1 MSHVCHMHVH
11 WPAYNIYVHILKLIM
26 EHNLKLEL
34 SGAHT
39 PCASAASGLYPD
51 LNLELENVDDL
62 YLHITL
68 HYCAHE
74 QKAHG
79 LQLIGVVNK
88 NTVFVTLVD
97 LADLFKA

>member
-1 MSHVCHMHVH
+1 MYIQRTS
-11 WPAYNIYVHILKLIM
+11 
-26 EHNLKLEL
+26 
-34 SGAHT
+34 T
-39 PCASAASGLYPD
+39 ASGLYHISPD

-62 YLHITL
+62 YLCITL

-97 LADLFKA
+97 LADLFEA

>member
-1 MSHVCHMHVH
+1 MHVH

-26 EHNLKLEL
+26 EHRLKLEL

-39 PCASAASGLYPD
+39 PHASAASGLYPD

-68 HYCAHE
+68 HYCVHE

-97 LADLFKA
+97 LANLFKA

>member
-1 MSHVCHMHVH
+1 M
-11 WPAYNIYVHILKLIM
+11 
-26 EHNLKLEL
+26 L
-34 SGAHT
+34 ST
-39 PCASAASGLYPD
+39 ASGLYRISPD
-51 LNLELENVDDL
+51 LNLKLKNVDDL
-62 YLHITL
+62 YLLNTL

-97 LADLFKA
+97 LAK

>member
-1 MSHVCHMHVH
+1 MNPINSNGAENVIIV
-11 WPAYNIYVHILKLIM
+11 
-26 EHNLKLEL
+26 KLEL
-34 SGAHT
+34 SGART
-39 PCASAASGLYPD
+39 PRASIASGLYPD

-88 NTVFVTLVD
+88 NTVLVTLVD
-97 LADLFKA
+97 LTDLFEA

>member
-1 MSHVCHMHVH
+1 MYIVH
-11 WPAYNIYVHILKLIM
+11 NIYCLSAPNKNGVWALSQ
-26 EHNLKLEL
+26 ELEL

-39 PCASAASGLYPD
+39 PRSSTASGLYCISPD
-51 LNLELENVDDL
+51 LNLELENVDNL

-97 LADLFKA
+97 LADLFEA

>member
-1 MSHVCHMHVH
+1 MKHM
-11 WPAYNIYVHILKLIM
+11 
-26 EHNLKLEL
+26 LKLEL

-39 PCASAASGLYPD
+39 PRASTVSGLYPD
-51 LNLELENVDDL
+51 LNLELKNVDNL

-97 LADLFKA
+97 LAYPFET

>member
-1 MSHVCHMHVH
+1 MSHACHMHVH
-11 WPAYNIYVHILKLIM
+11 WPAYNIYVHIFKLM
-26 EHNLKLEL
+26 EHKLKLEL

-39 PCASAASGLYPD
+39 PRASTASGLYPD
-51 LNLELENVDDL
+51 LNFELENVDNL

-68 HYCAHE
+68 YYCVHE

-88 NTVFVTLVD
+88 NTVFVTPMD
-97 LADLFKA
+97 LADLFKT

>member
-1 MSHVCHMHVH
+1 MFFCSNQFHMQ
-11 WPAYNIYVHILKLIM
+11 
-26 EHNLKLEL
+26 LEL

-39 PCASAASGLYPD
+39 PRTSTASGLCRISPN
-51 LNLELENVDDL
+51 LNLKFENVDDL
-62 YLHITL
+62 SLHITL

-74 QKAHG
+74 QKAHD

-97 LADLFKA
+97 LADLFEA